1 MLTGKEHIEGTQG
14 SSQSHRFN
22 AKAQGHY
29 NTFIYNTDCSH
40 LGSFFVYLANLN
52 SSSRFLKYSIRKH
65 MLFGHITVSDICMWL
80 FSFLIWKTQQWP
92 QDWKRS
98 VFIPMPK
105 NVQTTTQL
113 HSSHTLAKYCSK
125 FSKPGFN
132 ITWIVN
138 FQMFK
143 LDLEKADEPEI
154 KLPTSVGSSKTHER
168 SRKTFTSALLTMP
181 KSLILWITINC
192 GKFLKRWKYH
202 TTLTASWEICMQVKK
217 QQLELDMEQQTGS
230 K

>member
-1 MLTGKEHIEGTQG
+1 MNGMLTGKEHIEGTQG

-65 MLFGHITVSDICMWL
+65 MLFGHITVSDICIWL

-105 NVQTTTQL
+105 EGNAKE
-113 HSSHTLAKYCSK
+113 SSNYRTIALISHASK
-125 FSKPGFN
+125 VMLK
-132 ITWIVN
+132 IL
-138 FQMFK
+138 QAAMR
-143 LDLEKADEPEI
+143 EP
-154 KLPTSVGSSKTHER
+154 
-168 SRKTFTSALLTMP
+168 
-181 KSLILWITINC
+181 
-192 GKFLKRWKYH
+192 
-202 TTLTASWEICMQVKK
+202 
-217 QQLELDMEQQTGS
+217 
-230 K
+230 